1 MFRPLC
7 MRCAPFGSIEPDVLS
22 KVQGMSCVLRDVCYF
37 ERCEHG
43 IGEYMFTG
51 FIIITV
57 K

>member
-51 FIIITV
+51 FIIIIV
-57 K
+57 N